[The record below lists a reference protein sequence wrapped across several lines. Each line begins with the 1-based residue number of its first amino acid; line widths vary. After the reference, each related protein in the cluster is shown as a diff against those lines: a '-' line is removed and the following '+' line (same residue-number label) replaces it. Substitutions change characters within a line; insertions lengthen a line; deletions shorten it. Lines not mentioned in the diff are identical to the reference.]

1 MPVYEEYARAPRG
14 QPDRVSDVM
23 PWRSMIAPGV
33 LLQKYRH
40 GLQRSY
46 AVRGPDVMGE
56 SPEVQ
61 GALMLRANDVVKRLG
76 GAWMLQSEAQRQRVT
91 TLPTVAWSS
100 PVLALLDQE
109 RRRALLEEPG
119 SRETC
124 YYMTL
129 SWWPPATSTR
139 SWRRA
144 MVSGDQPAVRQRE
157 AEAARERLA
166 LVDDEVAAPNRNPPT
181 VDEADVPVDKEL
193 SGPPIER

>member
-1 MPVYEEYARAPRG
+1 MPVYEEYARVPRG

-61 GALMLRANDVVKRLG
+61 GALMLRANEVLKRLG
-76 GAWMLQSEAQRQRVT
+76 GAGCSRVKRSGSGSPRC
-91 TLPTVAWSS
+91 PTVAWPS

-109 RRRALLEEPG
+109 RRRGSWSEPG
-119 SRETC
+119 SRETR

-129 SWWPPATSTR
+129 SWWPPTAQHAELATGHGLRRRSRACASATR
-139 SWRRA
+139 RRRR
-144 MVSGDQPAVRQRE
+144 G
-157 AEAARERLA
+157 
-166 LVDDEVAAPNRNPPT
+166 
-181 VDEADVPVDKEL
+181 
-193 SGPPIER
+193 

>member
-1 MPVYEEYARAPRG
+1 MPVYEEYQGRG
-14 QPDRVSDVM
+14 IQEPAYVSDVI

-61 GALMLRANDVVKRLG
+61 GALMLRANEAVKRLG
-76 GAWMLQSEAQRQRVT
+76 GAWMLQSEAQRQPVT
-91 TLPTVAWSS
+91 TLPPVDWSS
-100 PVLALLDQE
+100 PVLALLDAE

-119 SRETC
+119 SRETR

-129 SWWPPATSTR
+129 SWWPPRPARGVGAGLWSPAPSQLTANQR
-139 SWRRA
+139 QGRR
-144 MVSGDQPAVRQRE
+144 G
-157 AEAARERLA
+157 
-166 LVDDEVAAPNRNPPT
+166 
-181 VDEADVPVDKEL
+181 
-193 SGPPIER
+193 

>member
-1 MPVYEEYARAPRG
+1 
-14 QPDRVSDVM
+14 
-23 PWRSMIAPGV
+23 
-33 LLQKYRH
+33 
-40 GLQRSY
+40 QRSY

-119 SRETC
+119 SRETR

-129 SWWPPATSTR
+129 SWWPPTASTR

-157 AEAARERLA
+157 AE
-166 LVDDEVAAPNRNPPT
+166 
-181 VDEADVPVDKEL
+181 
-193 SGPPIER
+193 